1 MASMTNGS
9 EIKEWIE
16 VSKGWDIHAY
26 LSTEYLRQLTQG
38 MPSKG
43 IHARKRGIDIVRDT
57 VRSRREALRELA
69 KY

>member
-1 MASMTNGS
+1 MVSMTNGS

-38 MPSKG
+38 MTSKG
-43 IHARKRGIDIVRDT
+43 IRVRKRGTDIVRDT
-57 VRSRREALRELA
+57 VSNRRDALRELA

>member
-1 MASMTNGS
+1 MVSMTNGS

-26 LSTEYLRQLTQG
+26 LSIEYQGQLTQG
-38 MPSKG
+38 MISKG
-43 IHARKRGIDIVRDT
+43 MRVRKRRIDIVRDT
-57 VRSRREALRELA
+57 VSNRRDALRELA